1 MMDVHPPHR
10 RIEGLRDFFLHLLTI
25 TIGLLIAFGLEAG
38 IELARHRSLRRE
50 ADANLRQELRD
61 NQKDL
66 AISRAGI
73 AKERQNLVSILNFLE
88 ARVRNEPYSANGLLL
103 SYTLRG
109 MRDASWRTASD
120 TGALGYMEYSH
131 VQRYADAYQVQ
142 EEYVRLER
150 ETLDDFLQLQSY
162 VIYGFDPAKVR
173 PTEAETASEDVRH
186 ALSHLAAMDQ
196 FAESLSRTYDR
207 ALAAP

>member
-10 RIEGLRDFFLHLLTI
+10 AIENARDFFLQLLTI
-25 TIGLLIAFGLEAG
+25 TAGLLIAFGLEACVEWG
-38 IELARHRSLRRE
+38 HHRSLRRE
-50 ADANLRQELRD
+50 ADANLHQELRD

-66 AISRAGI
+66 AASRFAI
-73 AKERQNLVSILNFLE
+73 AKERENLISILTFLS
-88 ARVRNEPYSANGLLL
+88 ARIHNQPTAATGLSL

-109 MRDASWRTASD
+109 MRDASWRTAAD

-162 VIYGFDPAKVR
+162 VITGFEPDKITPA
-173 PTEAETASEDVRH
+173 EAETASEDVRH

-196 FAESLSRTYDR
+196 FAQSLSRAYDE
-207 ALAAP
+207 ALAAH